1 MVFLD
6 PRNDVAFK
14 KIFGSEEHKNI
25 TISFLNS
32 ILEYT
37 GERAIKSIIFLNTEQ
52 HEIVRLKKD
61 NILDILCT
69 DHTGYQYIVEMQ
81 VEKVKEFGKRMV
93 YYGAKTYSMQLG
105 KGKPYHKLS
114 PVIVVAIIDFT
125 MFPDKKDYK
134 SIHHIADAKT
144 GENDLDQ
151 LYFAFVELPKFKK
164 KESELQSAED
174 KWIYFIKSIKRQT
187 QIPAP
192 LARGEFEE
200 ACNVAQRAAWS
211 EDELNAYDD
220 AFVRETDA
228 QTAKELALE
237 KGMAQGLKE
246 GLEKGRNE
254 ERRVMAQQLLA
265 KLSIPEIS
273 QITGL
278 SFEEIEQL
286 KKKS

>member
-37 GERAIKSIIFLNTEQ
+37 SERAIKSIIFLNTEQ